1 MKSPGEWTRSDWEEL
16 GRSIGFII
24 LSLLLFGALQFAV
37 RWYLFHKCTFRTF
50 SYFKTKF
57 IRKKNKRRLVPDS
70 QSLQVIPPNKKWRI
84 SNEVVSLIHS
94 VISGS
99 WALYACLMFPK
110 LISHMDTFVDQVPKS
125 LIYLSFGYLVHD
137 LIDLLINERSV
148 RIIELLFHHVIVL
161 TAFFTTLTTHQ
172 FLGVVM
178 FGLLMELNSIFLHTR
193 SLMNLYGQPKN
204 STAFK
209 FVALLNIASFMVFRM
224 AVSLYLLFWQ
234 ITNALSMEW
243 YLTIITFVVIV
254 SLSITNTVLLY
265 RVLAADGLLGTNRQR
280 NSTIPSAQ
288 SSQPADETEDDLNFE
303 EHDESTSDDDGTDI
317 ENGARSKSYKG
328 VHNSAQNTAEH
339 VDECVGTEMLD
350 GNRRESISR
359 AVQTPNGIAV
369 NGNASYFSTAVSE
382 TTSLTSPTHD
392 KMLPNSSTPE
402 VKA

>member
-1 MKSPGEWTRSDWEEL
+1 MRSDWEEL
-16 GRSIGFII
+16 GSAIGFIL
-24 LSLLLFGALQFAV
+24 LSLLLFRALQFAV

-57 IRKKNKRRLVPDS
+57 IRKRNKRRPVPDS

-94 VISGS
+94 VISGL

-110 LISHMDTFVDQVPKS
+110 LISHMDSFVDKVPQS

-137 LIDLLINERSV
+137 LIDLLVNERSA
-148 RIIELLFHHVIVL
+148 RIIELLFHHVVVL
-161 TAFFTTLTTHQ
+161 TAFFTTLTTRQ
-172 FLGVVM
+172 FLGVVI

-209 FVALLNIASFMVFRM
+209 FVALLNIATFMVFRM
-224 AVSLYLLFWQ
+224 AVSFYLLFWQ
-234 ITNALSMEW
+234 FTNALAMEW

-265 RVLAADGLLGTNRQR
+265 RVMAADGLLGKNRQR
-280 NSTIPSAQ
+280 GSTIPSAQ
-288 SSQPADETEDDLNFE
+288 SSSQPADETEDDLNFE
-303 EHDESTSDDDGTDI
+303 ENDDSTSDDDGPAL
-317 ENGARSKSYKG
+317 ENGTRVREYKG
-328 VHNSAQNTAEH
+328 ELNNVQNTTGQ

-350 GNRRESISR
+350 GSRRESISR
-359 AVQTPNGIAV
+359 AVQTPNGIVA
-369 NGNASYFSTAVSE
+369 NINTNPALTGDVSE
-382 TTSLTSPTHD
+382 MTGLISSQNATI
-392 KMLPNSSTPE
+392 PNSSS
-402 VKA
+402 VVANA